1 MKIRLISFTAQGAA
15 TASRLCEGLKRLRA
29 CPPRCGRQDFRETA
43 DMRERVEAVR
53 FCDLKESGKSLSDFT
68 REAFLTADGLIFVGA
83 AGIAVRASAPYLK
96 SKKEDPAVLV
106 VDETGKYVIPI
117 LSGHIGG
124 ANELAREAA
133 GILGALPVIT
143 TATDLRHA
151 FAVDLFA
158 VRNRLEIEDLQEA
171 KRISAAALAGERIGF
186 FSDYPTDGP
195 IPEELSPGIWQDHNI
210 CVTQRDGARR
220 PGLLRLVPR
229 TAALGMGCRKGISLE
244 AARKGAMAALKRC
257 GLSRL
262 SLCALATVEQK
273 REEAALRALADEWR
287 LAFACFPASALAAAE
302 GVFPESEFV
311 RKTVGVGN
319 VCCRA
324 AVVMA
329 GGMGREDGSLPE
341 TSARGARL
349 LTGKVISEGVTA
361 AVAVPD
367 EEVILHFQGEP
378 L

>member
-1 MKIRLISFTAQGAA
+1 
-15 TASRLCEGLKRLRA
+15 
-29 CPPRCGRQDFRETA
+29 
-43 DMRERVEAVR
+43 
-53 FCDLKESGKSLSDFT
+53 
-68 REAFLTADGLIFVGA
+68 
-83 AGIAVRASAPYLK
+83 
-96 SKKEDPAVLV
+96 
-106 VDETGKYVIPI
+106 
-117 LSGHIGG
+117 
-124 ANELAREAA
+124 
-133 GILGALPVIT
+133 
-143 TATDLRHA
+143 
-151 FAVDLFA
+151 
-158 VRNRLEIEDLQEA
+158 
-171 KRISAAALAGERIGF
+171 
-186 FSDYPTDGP
+186 
-195 IPEELSPGIWQDHNI
+195 
-210 CVTQRDGARR
+210 
-220 PGLLRLVPR
+220 
-229 TAALGMGCRKGISLE
+229 
-244 AARKGAMAALKRC
+244 MAALKRC

-329 GGMGREDGSLPE
+329 GGMGREDGRFPD

-367 EEVILHFQGEP
+367 EEVVLHFQGEP